1 MKKKTKIFILVIIL
15 IILIILGV
23 IFFTRDSESEQ
34 NNEIVSDD
42 LLIEETANTKETLPD
57 IDIITGENTS
67 VSMTY
72 IKNKGLPIILCFVAD
87 WCEPCQEFE
96 PILEELEG
104 EYNGKVVIQL
114 VDKDLN
120 EELADY
126 YDVQKVPTQVF
137 INSDQTAYI
146 HDQES
151 DDFEQELDD
160 EGNIIYTKHIG
171 TFTKAE
177 LTDIIDKMD

>member
-15 IILIILGV
+15 IILIVLGV
-23 IFFTRDSESEQ
+23 IFFTRDSE
-34 NNEIVSDD
+34 NEPINENVSDD

-67 VSMTY
+67 VSMSY

-87 WCEPCQEFE
+87 WCEPCQELE
-96 PILEELEG
+96 PILEEIEE

-114 VDKDLN
+114 VDMDLN
-120 EELADY
+120 KELVEY
-126 YDVQKVPTQVF
+126 YDVQEVPTQIF
-137 INSDQTAYI
+137 INSDQTPYI